1 MFNMKS
7 ALNRFILPSL
17 LATIALQANA
27 ATDQSALVEPMT
39 EYKLYVID
47 QVGQLVKDTELFTTA
62 VESGDVEKAKTL
74 YAPARVHYE
83 RIEPVA
89 ELFADLDASMDARA
103 DDYEKGENDEKFSGF
118 HRIEHALWVNN
129 STDGMDQYAKQ
140 LLTDVKDL
148 EARLTKLAFPPSNV
162 VDGAAALIE
171 EVAATK
177 ISGEEDRYS
186 HTDLWDFQANVDGA
200 KKIVDLLRPLLDQEN
215 PKLVAK
221 VDKNFATVDGILA
234 KYRVG
239 DGFQSYEK
247 LSDSDRKLLQ
257 GPVTVLAEDLSQLRG
272 ILGLN

>member
-1 MFNMKS
+1 MKS
-7 ALNRFILPSL
+7 ALNRYILPSL
-17 LATIALQANA
+17 LATVALQANA

-62 VESGDVEKAKTL
+62 VENGDVEKAKTL

-129 STDGMDQYAKQ
+129 STDGMDKYAKQ

-162 VDGAAALIE
+162 VDGAAGLIE

-200 KKIVDLLRPLLDQEN
+200 KKIVDLLRPLLEQEN

>member
-17 LATIALQANA
+17 LATVALQANA
-27 ATDQSALVEPMT
+27 TTDQSALVEPMT

>member
-1 MFNMKS
+1 MKS

-17 LATIALQANA
+17 LATVALQANA
-27 ATDQSALVEPMT
+27 TTDQSALVEPMT

-129 STDGMDQYAKQ
+129 STDGMDKYAKQ